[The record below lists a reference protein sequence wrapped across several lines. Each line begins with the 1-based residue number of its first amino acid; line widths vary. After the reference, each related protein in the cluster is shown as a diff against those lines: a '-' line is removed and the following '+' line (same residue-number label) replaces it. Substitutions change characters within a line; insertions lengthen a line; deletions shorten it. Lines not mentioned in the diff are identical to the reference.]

1 MGGIDLGDSKEEPRQ
16 SETVLD
22 DLWKDSRQGAWSGR
36 GFHFQDVVGAW
47 LAAMVA
53 AAGAQ
58 ARGVVGVV
66 PEGFEDVSL
75 EGTEPRHVQI
85 KSRAPHLG
93 LFEASDAAG
102 HILDSW
108 AKHVVR
114 DDAAA
119 TLLVVF
125 ERGIS
130 GVQASCNF
138 DTTLAESLPEGSPL
152 ARHLREKGSSQ
163 GMGASDLDRMLST
176 TVIVGLPWEEADA
189 QTIELLG
196 AVVEL
201 PSMGLE
207 NVARQL
213 RVKVADAADHNARAR
228 YSDRRVLD
236 RTELIKSVNVFAE
249 QVDADSMQAA
259 VKDGVCEPLD
269 YGRGKYTGSSSGF
282 YEGIA
287 TEPFHVEAGLVVR
300 RPDVLAEITSGLQ
313 DRSAVVVTGPS
324 GVGKSAVLW
333 TIPQE
338 LRGVLWF
345 RVHCLA
351 PANVQDLIRLAR
363 AHCVTSQS
371 PVGFLVDSAGTGNF
385 TGWKLLRDQAASVPG
400 LLLVATVRTE
410 DIMALGDLAE
420 CATVEVQLDQPT
432 AESIYE
438 GLASQGKTDLVHWLE
453 AYEASEGLTLEY
465 THILTKGRRLGDVI
479 GDQIARRV
487 REGRTTE
494 LEVLALCSAADR
506 WSAEVTTE
514 GVASALGLSE
524 IELREPLDRLREEH
538 LIVERDGRIGGL
550 HQLRST
556 AICEAIHSQPPPTIE
571 KTLGQVISIVPS
583 SQLHRFIALALI
595 DNPETRGDVV
605 SAASAETMEIGR
617 IAAYLQGLR
626 LADSYELAGR
636 WNEISEQHSAPMGA
650 RPVLF
655 LHTVG
660 RLEPADHWPV
670 EFREAFNATAEIAG
684 QDTRQYLMG
693 AIGYDRIAELLAN
706 AKDSVEATELLAVL
720 DGIGSDFADAAGDAL
735 DGQSPLPAA
744 LKEASIEGLAECLA
758 AARQVDACLA
768 QVLVDAIGGES
779 VIIERIRSDNPWI
792 TQLDIDNGAGVGT
805 AWLLRIPK
813 SAEPREDPNRLAHD
827 LGRTMLWCFPRIGSV
842 DVKALLPGGH
852 TQGESRLQREYAQP
866 SSAIA
871 WNQSRLNIAC
881 AQLGEA
887 DTSRL
892 AKALPLLESAC
903 ALSRKICTEFSL
915 GRLTGKER
923 FKSEVTDLHDQSRY
937 LHPPF
942 GAFKIGAARIM
953 GKAAIEKMELTDS
966 LSELIA
972 ALTANVFQ
980 RLADRNG
987 YRALAAYISDTVIA
1001 EQIANAASEP
1011 WRLIGVDGH
1020 PQCLDELQT
1029 DLQDLHAVIYELAYQ
1044 NANVANIHRGALT
1057 GRRDGALRRAALVCR
1072 SAEERRREKRRQSI
1086 QRTCD
1091 LAELRANVYDTAQV
1105 GVLHEYRICIELDWL
1120 HEWPQTAVCM
1130 GDALQQNQ
1138 LTGEI
1143 FLMVPLRQNKPVP
1156 TLGVKLIQTL
1166 CHNPEPAGLDKLNEA
1181 HPCNLAATY
1190 DKALHA
1196 LLALSAI
1203 ACLPESQQDHEEV
1216 EATADSFV
1224 TKAATAC
1231 EKLAEQPDNE
1241 AAVLLLGVLQQL
1253 AYRVQAELD
1262 GTSSEPNL
1270 AVQIATA
1277 STQEQLND
1285 DFALV
1290 TDARYLALEWEID
1303 HENVSAILAESGD
1316 SNP

>member
-1 MGGIDLGDSKEEPRQ
+1 MGGIDLGDSQEEPRQ

-36 GFHFQDVVGAW
+36 GFHFQEIVGAW

-53 AAGAQ
+53 AASAQ
-58 ARGVVGVV
+58 VWGTEGVV

-93 LFEASDAAG
+93 PFEASDAAG

-114 DDAAA
+114 NDAAA
-119 TLLVVF
+119 TLLMVF

-130 GVQASCNF
+130 GVQVSCNF
-138 DTTLAESLPEGSPL
+138 DRTLAESLPEDSSL
-152 ARHLREKGSSQ
+152 AHHLKKKGSSQ
-163 GMGASDLDRMLST
+163 GMGASELDRMLST
-176 TVIVGLPWEEADA
+176 TVVVGLSWEEADA

-196 AVVEL
+196 TVVEL
-201 PSMGLE
+201 PAMGLG
-207 NVARQL
+207 NIARQL
-213 RVKVADAADHNARAR
+213 RVEVADAADHNARAQ
-228 YSDRRVLD
+228 YSDRRVFD
-236 RTELIKSVNVFAE
+236 RTELLRFVNVFAE

-269 YGRGKYTGSSSGF
+269 YGRGKHTGSSSGF

-345 RVHCLA
+345 RVHRLA

-363 AHCVTSQS
+363 AHCVTPQS
-371 PVGFLVDSAGTGNF
+371 PVGFLVDAAGTGDF

-438 GLASQGKTDLVHWLE
+438 GLASQGKTDLAHWLE

-479 GDQIARRV
+479 GDQITRRV
-487 REGRTTE
+487 HEGRTTE
-494 LEVLALCSAADR
+494 LKVLALCSAADR

-524 IELREPLDRLREEH
+524 MELREPLDRLREEH

-595 DNPETRGDVV
+595 DNPGTRGDVV
-605 SAASAETMEIGR
+605 SAASAETLDIGR

-626 LADSYELAGR
+626 LADSYQLAGR

-660 RLEPADHWPV
+660 RLEPASHWPV
-670 EFREAFNATAEIAG
+670 EFRETFDAIADIAE
-684 QDTRQYLMG
+684 QDTRHDLMR
-693 AIGYDRIAELLAN
+693 AIGYDRIAKLLAN
-706 AKDSVEATELLAVL
+706 ARESVEATELLAVL
-720 DGIGSDFADAAGDAL
+720 DGIGSNFADAVGDAL
-735 DGQSPLPAA
+735 NEQSPLPAG
-744 LKEASIEGLAECLA
+744 LKETSIEGLAEFLA

-779 VIIERIRSDNPWI
+779 AIIERIRSDNPWI
-792 TQLDIDNGAGVGT
+792 TQLDIDHGAGVGT
-805 AWLLRIPK
+805 ARLLQIPTR
-813 SAEPREDPNRLAHD
+813 AEPHEDPNRLAHD
-827 LGRTMLWCFPRIGSV
+827 LGRTMLWCFPHIGSV

-852 TQGESRLQREYAQP
+852 TRGESRLQRDYAQP
-866 SSAIA
+866 SSVIA

-903 ALSRKICTEFSL
+903 TLSRNICAEFAL
-915 GRLTGKER
+915 GKLTGTER
-923 FKSEVTDLHDQSRY
+923 FKRELTELHDQSRY

-942 GAFKIGAARIM
+942 GAFKIGAAKIM
-953 GKAAIEKMELTDS
+953 GKTTIEKMELTDS
-966 LSELIA
+966 LSELIT

-1001 EQIANAASEP
+1001 EQVSNVASEP

-1020 PQCLDELQT
+1020 PQCLNELQA
-1029 DLQDLHAVIYELAYQ
+1029 DLQDLHAIVYELAYQ
-1044 NANVANIHRGALT
+1044 NANVANIHRSALA
-1057 GRRDGALRRAALVCR
+1057 GRRDGSLRRAALLSR
-1072 SAEERRREKRRQSI
+1072 SAEDRRRVKRRKSI
-1086 QRTCD
+1086 QRTCE
-1091 LAELRANVYDTAQV
+1091 LAELEANVYDTAQA
-1105 GVLHEYRICIELDWL
+1105 GVLHEYRICVELDWL
-1120 HEWPQTAVCM
+1120 HEWPQAAAYLGGV
-1130 GDALQQNQ
+1130 LQQHQ

-1156 TLGVKLIQTL
+1156 TLAVKLIQTL
-1166 CHNPEPAGLDKLNEA
+1166 CDVPEPAGLDKLEEA
-1181 HPCNLAATY
+1181 HPCNLAVTY
-1190 DKALHA
+1190 NKAQDA
-1196 LLALSAI
+1196 LIALSAI
-1203 ACLPESQQDHEEV
+1203 ACLPEIQQDHEKV
-1216 EATADSFV
+1216 EATADGLV
-1224 TKAATAC
+1224 TEAAAAC
-1231 EKLAEQPDNE
+1231 ETLAEEPDNE
-1241 AAVLLLGVLQQL
+1241 VAVLLLGVLQQL
-1253 AYRVQAELD
+1253 ANRVQAEFD
-1262 GTSSEPNL
+1262 GTSNEPNL
-1270 AVQIATA
+1270 AVQIVTA
-1277 STQEQLND
+1277 LVQGQFND
-1285 DFALV
+1285 DLALV
-1290 TDARYLALEWEID
+1290 TDARYLALEWEI
-1303 HENVSAILAESGD
+1303 EPNNVSAILDECSD